1 MFFDG
6 IVPSKRKIMWQ
17 ISNFVYYCITISRYK
32 KLNMSIVAYVYDV
45 VLLFSLL
52 WYCIVINGLLSIYI

>member
-6 IVPSKRKIMWQ
+6 IVPSKREIMWQ
-17 ISNFVYYCITISRYK
+17 MLNFVYYCITISRYK
-32 KLNMSIVAYVYDV
+32 QLNMFIVAYVYDV
-45 VLLFSLL
+45 ALLFSLL